1 MNLFYMTCTL
11 WKKKK
16 SCAYLQNMQPASRRT
31 RTIVAMIEN
40 NSPIEDLQKHLLKKL
55 ALPQYLVQKLHQQ
68 NLESPEILGFQNDS
82 CNN

>member
-1 MNLFYMTCTL
+1 M
-11 WKKKK
+11 
-16 SCAYLQNMQPASRRT
+16 
-31 RTIVAMIEN
+31 VAMIEN